1 MLIKINKIKEF
12 LNQKNIY
19 GYLVTKYDEHFKSP
33 DNLKVDILRQLSG
46 FTGSF
51 GITIITKK
59 HNYLFVDGRYTTQ
72 AKEES
77 GKKFQII
84 SISQLKD
91 FINEKFI

>member
-1 MLIKINKIKEF
+1 MLIKIDKIKA
-12 LNQKNIY
+12 LLDQKNIY
-19 GYLVTKYDEHFKSP
+19 GYLVTKNDEHFKSP

-51 GITIITKK
+51 GMAIITKK
-59 HNYLFVDGRYTTQ
+59 HNYLFVDCRYTTQ

-84 SISQLKD
+84 SISQTGI
-91 FINEKFI
+91 FN

>member
-1 MLIKINKIKEF
+1 MQIKINKIKEF

-51 GITIITKK
+51 GITIIKS
-59 HNYLFVDGRYTTQ
+59 Y
-72 AKEES
+72 
-77 GKKFQII
+77 
-84 SISQLKD
+84 
-91 FINEKFI
+91 